1 MPTPTYIATRSA
13 SGGDC
18 RVLSQAKTQSKPYPN
33 LNHIILAK
41 YPPCCSCYVRP
52 CVADQAKAGEPAR
65 VDGAEVSKRRGEG
78 GERRSERG
86 ESEAREV
93 RGKARE
99 VGGEARRP

>member
-1 MPTPTYIATRSA
+1 MLSQLTQKRRI
-13 SGGDC
+13 
-18 RVLSQAKTQSKPYPN
+18 LSQAKTQSKPDPN

-52 CVADQAKAGEPAR
+52 CVADQARAGEPAR

-93 RGKARE
+93 RGEARE